1 MKKLLIS
8 GKMLVIANLLAI
20 NVHGMQKQTAEDE
33 EVSQLS
39 QSLAASASFSDESTD
54 RVMPVSTSSVAT
66 MTDPFIPAPMVRV
79 YFSPGLKEY
88 FCELLNH
95 EKSGIDMAF
104 YRFTLLDVAKQI
116 IERKRTT
123 GIAVDLVVDTG
134 FNTDF
139 CDALKL
145 FDENGIPVSKPSQRY
160 YTSGG
165 YETMHHKFAIFK
177 KNLYDNEVLWT
188 GSFNMT
194 GAANENNWENV
205 TLILE
210 PETIRAFKEQ
220 FGLLKAY
227 CVRIKNSDLIY
238 NGLKPKSAFAKR
250 INGIE

>member
-116 IERKRTT
+116 IPNISVKDNK
-123 GIAVDLVVDTG
+123 V
-134 FNTDF
+134 
-139 CDALKL
+139 LKS
-145 FDENGIPVSKPSQRY
+145 ETNI
-160 YTSGG
+160 
-165 YETMHHKFAIFK
+165 YEHWVCI
-177 KNLYDNEVLWT
+177 EVLRKDIQ
-188 GSFNMT
+188 NR
-194 GAANENNWENV
+194 AAQE
-205 TLILE
+205 LSS
-210 PETIRAFKEQ
+210 K
-220 FGLLKAY
+220 
-227 CVRIKNSDLIY
+227 
-238 NGLKPKSAFAKR
+238 KSMK
-250 INGIE
+250 IESNREEFQKIFDQEMDKISQ